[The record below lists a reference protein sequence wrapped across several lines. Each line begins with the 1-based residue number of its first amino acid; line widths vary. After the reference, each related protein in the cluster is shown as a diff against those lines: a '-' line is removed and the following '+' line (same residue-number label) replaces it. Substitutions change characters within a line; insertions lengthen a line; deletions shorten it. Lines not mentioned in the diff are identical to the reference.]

1 MCSKRL
7 TKRRTSKD
15 ELEFNFTFEQAFDY
29 FLSAKKFEGLRQT
42 TIKSHLEHYNFFIK
56 WLNEMHPEIKMVA
69 DLTSFTVRE
78 YIIYMQDDHYNYKT
92 KTNGLSVQTVNAR
105 LRFLKTFYN
114 FLDDENLIKDNSIE
128 KIKLLKSD
136 ERKFTKLTDDELK
149 RLFEIPNK
157 ENFPQFRDF
166 VIMNLLYDTGM
177 RISETISIKKTD
189 LDFKSRKI
197 ILPSDVTK
205 GRKER
210 IIPVSNYTLK
220 LLIELIAENDA
231 HWDNRYVFLNWNGEQ
246 MSDDTFRRNLKR
258 YVSKAGIEKDF
269 SCHDFRRQAVTDMLA
284 NGASIWAVQ
293 AIVGHVNI
301 LPTKRSRDMQ
311 QTVNLV
317 QILPA
322 EPAENEKG
330 GQAPSG
336 NGEQEVNISLK
347 TSTNINTNTYQP
359 AAPTSFYG
367 RFKHFV
373 SSTIGGGQSLIS
385 RLFGVY
391 KAHSTPLTKYGAFA
405 DVEHAGYEALRAAVM
420 ATKAKRIK
428 NLPGFYSGVLDCVLD
443 RFVFE
448 ES

>member
-29 FLSAKKFEGLRQT
+29 FLSAKKSEGLRQP

-56 WLNEMHPEIKMVA
+56 WLKEMHPEIKTVA

-114 FLDDENLIKDNSIE
+114 FLEDEKLIRDNSID

-246 MSDDTFRRNLKR
+246 MSEDTFRRNLKR

-293 AIVGHVNI
+293 AIVGHSQI
-301 LPTKRSRDMQ
+301 ATTKKYVHFDERTLRNQHDLYSPVVKMRTQ
-311 QTVNLV
+311 NR
-317 QILPA
+317 
-322 EPAENEKG
+322 K
-330 GQAPSG
+330 
-336 NGEQEVNISLK
+336 
-347 TSTNINTNTYQP
+347 
-359 AAPTSFYG
+359 
-367 RFKHFV
+367 KH
-373 SSTIGGGQSLIS
+373 
-385 RLFGVY
+385 
-391 KAHSTPLTKYGAFA
+391 
-405 DVEHAGYEALRAAVM
+405 
-420 ATKAKRIK
+420 
-428 NLPGFYSGVLDCVLD
+428 
-443 RFVFE
+443 
-448 ES
+448 